1 MLANDNPDWTEPDAS
16 IARALRPAATG
27 ERREPN
33 HRPHSEW
40 EGRMARFTGATL
52 LVVLLLTAP
61 AFAQMTD
68 SPSTPG
74 NMPESGYHQKEM
86 LATGRITEI
95 DLSKGTVTLDTGTQ
109 FTLAPSL
116 QYTSFPALGQ
126 EVQVTYSE
134 DGGQKVARII
144 DVGGTH
150 SQDSSN

>member
-1 MLANDNPDWTEPDAS
+1 
-16 IARALRPAATG
+16 
-27 ERREPN
+27 
-33 HRPHSEW
+33 
-40 EGRMARFTGATL
+40 MARFTGATL
-52 LVVLLLTAP
+52 FVVLLLTAP

-116 QYTSFPALGQ
+116 ANFRARLRPMPEDCSRGATT
-126 EVQVTYSE
+126 VTYPSGE
-134 DGGQKVARII
+134 SAPNAAPARAIA
-144 DVGGTH
+144 
-150 SQDSSN
+150 